1 MVRHNFVIVDYS
13 DYSMDLLMRTTTT
26 MRSESPPPA
35 TAPKS

>member
-1 MVRHNFVIVDYS
+1 MVRRIFFIVDYS
-13 DYSMDLLMRTTTT
+13 NDSIDLSMRTTTT